1 MWIYWFYNFWKY
13 CNCENIKL
21 FLLSICDKQENKKK
35 NYNASSLNYFSIGKK
50 IKEKPSIEKEYPN
63 DAEKEID
70 SNSKDDN
77 ISNINIDIK
86 NEGKSPKEK
95 ESSIDSEK
103 EKDNH
108 SKDDNKSNINID
120 IKNPEKPPQIDI
132 NIFHKEII
140 DTANTIAN
148 ININPEGPD
157 CEMYQSKILLGQ
169 KILIVMVYYNDTC
182 NTGKLYKNGDNKTV
196 KDAVSH
202 YGIEIVSV
210 NNYFDAIKE
219 LTKDENGKCPYY
231 ACWVINNYQIE
242 DKGKLFLKLLYAFWR
257 KGGAVVLF
265 ADNEPYIE
273 ETNFFLT
280 MINAGFTM
288 NGNYI
293 GQKHIYGDNSGLLNS
308 PALFNRQE
316 DIYKY
321 KEIKRGSLSHNL
333 YCIYEGDTISSIT
346 KNGKRGMDVKLSD
359 IAPFIAFARDSE
371 GGITS
376 LMKLANDDYG
386 DLIIDGGFTK
396 LFINMKE
403 NGTFRYVQNIAGF
416 TARID
421 VHISNK
427 INPKLYRPKK
437 VTLDDI
443 KNYES
448 IEGLNMK
455 VCW

>member
-1 MWIYWFYNFWKY
+1 MKFQNAYIISFGVDGCIKLNRFLIFLNVFQLLLIIVIILLIILIFFVSIEKICEYIDFIICWKH

-242 DKGKLFLKLLYAFWR
+242 DKGELFLKLLYAFWR

-371 GGITS
+371 EV
-376 LMKLANDDYG
+376 L
-386 DLIIDGGFTK
+386 
-396 LFINMKE
+396 LF
-403 NGTFRYVQNIAGF
+403 
-416 TARID
+416 
-421 VHISNK
+421 
-427 INPKLYRPKK
+427 
-437 VTLDDI
+437 
-443 KNYES
+443 
-448 IEGLNMK
+448 
-455 VCW
+455 